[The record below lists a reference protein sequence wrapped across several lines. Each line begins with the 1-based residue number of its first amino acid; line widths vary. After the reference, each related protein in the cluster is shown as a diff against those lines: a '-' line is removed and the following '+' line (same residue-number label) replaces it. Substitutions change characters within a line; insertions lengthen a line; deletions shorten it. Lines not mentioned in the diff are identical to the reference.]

1 MVWRVVCRAGMILF
15 AIACYATESM
25 VAQAGQ
31 PPGWPVSDNAG
42 ILTPVWAIAIER
54 DTLAIASFTLL
65 SEVAL
70 WLRPLPPHT
79 LNLSLCLRLSVA
91 QTVIPVSVCFAPS
104 PVMNAAPAVPLS
116 VTMCSP
122 FCRPSAGGG
131 GVPCVIKKP
140 LRPSQRVMTPGDTF
154 SIEAYHKLNRASAVS
169 QFVGGDLIHR
179 ELSGLHQ
186 LYIPHIFSY
195 LNEDID
201 FVLSPA

>member
-1 MVWRVVCRAGMILF
+1 M
-15 AIACYATESM
+15 AT
-25 VAQAGQ
+25 
-31 PPGWPVSDNAG
+31 
-42 ILTPVWAIAIER
+42 T
-54 DTLAIASFTLL
+54 
-65 SEVAL
+65 
-70 WLRPLPPHT
+70 PHT

-122 FCRPSAGGG
+122 LLPVCRWWRCPVRNKKAPQTVSARHDAREH
-131 GVPCVIKKP
+131 
-140 LRPSQRVMTPGDTF
+140 L

-201 FVLSPA
+201 FVLNELKAKGLCRDFLAQQKDREDRTHV